1 MADDVTRQSQ
11 SEMGPEPQEASG
23 PPPAVSGGR
32 GASGSGRPQRGGR
45 ERRPGRGGGR
55 PPRASG
61 FDESGG
67 LDEAVV
73 KIYRCAKV
81 VKGGRRFSFSA
92 LVVVGDRTS
101 KVGVG
106 YGKANE
112 VPSAVDK
119 ARKQAQRNM
128 IEVKLAGTTIPHQVK
143 AKYRASEVI
152 MLPAGRGTG
161 VIAGASVRAVMEL
174 AGIKDVLTKVHGST
188 SPKNLVK
195 AAFVALTMLRSKDD
209 VARLRDVAMA

>member
-1 MADDVTRQSQ
+1 MADDLTRQSQ
-11 SEMGPEPQEASG
+11 NETDPQPREASG
-23 PPPAVSGGR
+23 PSPAGSGGR
-32 GASGSGRPQRGGR
+32 GAFGPGRPQRGARG
-45 ERRPGRGGGR
+45 ERRPGRGGR
-55 PPRASG
+55 PPRKSD
-61 FDESGG
+61 FDDSGG

-128 IEVKLAGTTIPHQVK
+128 VEIKLAGTTIPHQVK
-143 AKYRASEVI
+143 AKYRASQVI
-152 MLPAGRGTG
+152 VLPAGRGTG

-195 AAFVALTMLRSKDD
+195 AAFAALAMLRSKDD
-209 VARLRDVAMA
+209 FARLRDVAMA